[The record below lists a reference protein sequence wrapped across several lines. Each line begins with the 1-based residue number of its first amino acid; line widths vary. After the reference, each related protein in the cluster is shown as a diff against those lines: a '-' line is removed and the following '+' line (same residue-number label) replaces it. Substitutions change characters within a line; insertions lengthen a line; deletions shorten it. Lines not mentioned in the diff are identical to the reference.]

1 VANYGSVT
9 FMIIVAGRLGFKM
22 DAVIIGTCLSS
33 SAITYFTIGSRLFDY
48 APEVVSSLAQIFTP
62 MSSHFHAVGDHER
75 LRKIFLTGKRA
86 CALVMF
92 PICVSLV
99 VAGKSVIEAWVG
111 PRYLSSY
118 IVLLILLIPTTI
130 YYAQSTSNR
139 ILFGMSLHKSLAIV
153 VLIEGI
159 ANVVL

>member
-1 VANYGSVT
+1 
-9 FMIIVAGRLGFKM
+9 
-22 DAVIIGTCLSS
+22 
-33 SAITYFTIGSRLFDY
+33 
-48 APEVVSSLAQIFTP
+48 
-62 MSSHFHAVGDHER
+62 
-75 LRKIFLTGKRA
+75 
-86 CALVMF
+86 
-92 PICVSLV
+92 
-99 VAGKSVIEAWVG
+99 WVG

-159 ANVVL
+159 ANVVLSVALIRPLGIVGDAIGTAIPLLCTSLIFPPRFFCRTLEVSLRTFVWEVYFRPLLLCIP